1 MSGAFVRAGGTTPC
15 PHRRVG
21 DCAFPRWGQNVVPGG
36 LYRFTGRSG
45 QCAAGPAVVF
55 VFGGF
60 AVGAAEESL
69 RRCDALR
76 GRSVGVVCREIG
88 RSVWCFVRLACRR
101 GVAWRWIGVA
111 WRGAVALDE
120 AARSVAWCCAA
131 ARSVPCLEIGHSND
145 RSQGKGPMS
154 VVVPVQETDLISVAG
169 ARDRCRW
176 SRWCDGP
183 ISPVRPM
190 QRTDVGGGARAR
202 DRRRQRG
209 WCKGPMSV
217 VGGSAGGRSRRCHRA
232 TDRSRQCR

>member
-1 MSGAFVRAGGTTPC
+1 MSSP
-15 PHRRVG
+15 
-21 DCAFPRWGQNVVPGG
+21 PGG
-36 LYRFTGRSG
+36 GLRFPEVGAERCARGIVSIYWPIWTVCSGTGCRLRLRW
-45 QCAAGPAVVF
+45 V
-55 VFGGF
+55 
-60 AVGAAEESL
+60 AVGAAGESV